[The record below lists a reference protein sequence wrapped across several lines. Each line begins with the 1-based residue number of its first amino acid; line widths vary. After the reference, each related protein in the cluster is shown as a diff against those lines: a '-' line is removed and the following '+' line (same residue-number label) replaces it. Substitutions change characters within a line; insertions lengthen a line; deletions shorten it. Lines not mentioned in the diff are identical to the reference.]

1 MGSVSCLVTVLCS
14 LYWGESFTMD
24 MEDIRAPVLWRRPHA
39 KIYSYNQDFSG
50 NYYQPMLDYVD
61 TKEKQGVFFEK
72 PTERI
77 HLPNSA
83 EQYTRKQEPGDSM
96 ANMSSLDRF
105 LVKSYSQQTKEL
117 NTHTVHAK
125 NLILRGSKENT
136 TLHPKLT
143 ATMLRD
149 HYVKELN
156 LIKARGPLYV

>member
-1 MGSVSCLVTVLCS
+1 MGTVLCS

-61 TKEKQGVFFEK
+61 TKK
-72 PTERI
+72 
-77 HLPNSA
+77 
-83 EQYTRKQEPGDSM
+83 KQEPGDSM